1 MAGAKPV
8 PYIVHESAQA
18 RQERHIK
25 RLIFA
30 LILSIAFAFAS
41 NAIWLLA
48 WTQKER
54 LVEGDANSEDGG
66 NANFT
71 GDDGDTNN
79 GTSESQEADLG
90 SN

>member
-1 MAGAKPV
+1 LDALKTEMAGAKPV

-48 WTQKER
+48 WVQKER
-54 LVEGDANSEDGG
+54 LVEGDANEKKEVLNVIG
-66 NANFT
+66 F
-71 GDDGDTNN
+71 
-79 GTSESQEADLG
+79 
-90 SN
+90 

>member
-1 MAGAKPV
+1 LDALKTEMAGAKPV

-48 WTQKER
+48 WMQYDYKSQEVLTAGEW
-54 LVEGDANSEDGG
+54 DANEKKEVLNVIG
-66 NANFT
+66 F
-71 GDDGDTNN
+71 
-79 GTSESQEADLG
+79 
-90 SN
+90 

>member
-1 MAGAKPV
+1 MDALKTEMAGAKPV
-8 PYIVHESAQA
+8 PYIVHESEQA

-48 WTQKER
+48 WMQDDYKSHEVPTDGG
-54 LVEGDANSEDGG
+54 GDANEKKEVL
-66 NANFT
+66 NVT
-71 GDDGDTNN
+71 GF
-79 GTSESQEADLG
+79 
-90 SN
+90 